1 MNKGYLKYLLFM
13 KQTEDEFSQLAK
25 LAKNGDKESFK
36 KLLLKTEKLIYISL
50 YYLAENNCELS
61 DVIQESLLKISK
73 NLKKLNDTKAYKSWA
88 NKIAIRCF
96 YDYKRK
102 NKKSENC
109 SQISQDDEILTN
121 IICEKQKEPIEN
133 CINSELV
140 KVIKSSISKLNEP
153 YKLAIIMREFE
164 GLSYDEIAKL
174 TKTNVGTVKSR
185 IARARCQLKEYIK
198 PYME

>member
-25 LAKNGDKESFK
+25 LAKNGDKESLK

>member
-25 LAKNGDKESFK
+25 LAKNGDKESLK

-140 KVIKSSISKLNEP
+140 KAIKSSISKLNEP

>member
-25 LAKNGDKESFK
+25 LAKNGDKESLK
-36 KLLLKTEKLIYISL
+36 KLLLKTEKLIYVSL

>member
-25 LAKNGDKESFK
+25 LAKNGDKESLK

-109 SQISQDDEILTN
+109 SQINQDDEILTN

>member
-1 MNKGYLKYLLFM
+1 M

-25 LAKNGDKESFK
+25 LAKNGDKESLK

-96 YDYKRK
+96 YDY
-102 NKKSENC
+102 
-109 SQISQDDEILTN
+109 
-121 IICEKQKEPIEN
+121 
-133 CINSELV
+133 NSRL
-140 KVIKSSISKLNEP
+140 
-153 YKLAIIMREFE
+153 
-164 GLSYDEIAKL
+164 
-174 TKTNVGTVKSR
+174 
-185 IARARCQLKEYIK
+185 
-198 PYME
+198 

>member
-1 MNKGYLKYLLFM
+1 M

-25 LAKNGDKESFK
+25 LAKNGDKESLK

-61 DVIQESLLKISK
+61 DVVQESLLKISK

-140 KVIKSSISKLNEP
+140 KAIKSSISKLNEP

>member
-13 KQTEDEFSQLAK
+13 KQTENEFSQLAK
-25 LAKNGDKESFK
+25 LAKNGDKESLK